1 MAGWLSFL
9 RWLHFETK
17 GRRYSFPLDN
27 HRIVYKMRDFEEMRD
42 QNKSRAISDEE
53 KVHRMRGKK
62 DDKVFF

>member
-1 MAGWLSFL
+1 MAGWFSFL

-27 HRIVYKMRDFEEMRD
+27 HRLVVMMRDFEEMRD

>member
-27 HRIVYKMRDFEEMRD
+27 HRLVVMMRDFEEMRE
-42 QNKSRAISDEE
+42 QNKSKVISDEE
-53 KVHRMRGKK
+53 KVCSMRVKK
-62 DDKVFF
+62 NDKVFF

>member
-9 RWLHFETK
+9 RWLHFESK

-27 HRIVYKMRDFEEMRD
+27 HRVVYMMRDFEEMRE
-42 QNKSRAISDEE
+42 QNKSRALSDEK
-53 KVHRMRGKK
+53 KVYCMWSKK